1 MKIFFIFLFLFTLNC
16 STNKVSKIH
25 GFKSIESKFEKLEV
39 NKTNKNDVK
48 RIIGPPSS
56 KSEFNN
62 NIWFY
67 IEREKTNQSI
77 IKLGIKKINKNNI
90 LVLEFNSL
98 GILSNK
104 EILDLNNMND
114 VKFTKNTTQKKFKQ
128 DNFLYNVLSSFRE
141 TLNSPTR
148 NKKRN

>member
-62 NIWFY
+62 NVQKEYY
-67 IEREKTNQSI
+67 INNPDKKVEQNGRKREYHKKHI
-77 IKLGIKKINKNNI
+77 LPYHIK
-90 LVLEFNSL
+90 V
-98 GILSNK
+98 
-104 EILDLNNMND
+104 DQY
-114 VKFTKNTTQKKFKQ
+114 VFTKC
-128 DNFLYNVLSSFRE
+128 DVHSS
-141 TLNSPTR
+141 
-148 NKKRN
+148 K

>member
-56 KSEFNN
+56 KSGFNN

-141 TLNSPTR
+141 KLNSPTR

>member
-141 TLNSPTR
+141 KLNSPTR